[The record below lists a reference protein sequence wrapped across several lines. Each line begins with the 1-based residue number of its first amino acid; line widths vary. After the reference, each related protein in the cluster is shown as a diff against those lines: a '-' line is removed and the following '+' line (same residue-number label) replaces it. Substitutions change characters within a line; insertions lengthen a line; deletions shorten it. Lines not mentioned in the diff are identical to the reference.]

1 LLNNHNQKQV
11 MKAKDLKIGDTFK
24 RQGFT
29 YKVTNITDGEYLNGN
44 DVLLI
49 SCIGKHPKLS
59 PNNNNIVDSFFQFK
73 PETKIN

>member
-1 LLNNHNQKQV
+1 

-24 RQGFT
+24 KQGFT
-29 YKVTNITDGEYLNGN
+29 FKVITITFDNYLNGN

-49 SCIGKHPKLS
+49 SCIGKHPKYS
-59 PNNNNIVDSFFQFK
+59 PNNNNEIDSFFQFK